1 MNVEFIT
8 AQEVADILR
17 EFGGLIEVLRNGE
30 NEFGEP
36 EGENTVT
43 MVTGYFYER
52 RRSVQVSISTNGETS
67 KSVGNTE
74 YRLMVARDEESEKI
88 KLYDEFLYNGNR
100 YKIIDLGKFE
110 SAYFEM
116 FCEVIR

>member
-8 AQEVADILR
+8 AQEIADILK
-17 EFGGLIEVLRNGE
+17 EFGGPIEILRNGE

-36 EGENTVT
+36 DGESTVT
-43 MVTGYFYER
+43 TVTGYFYER
-52 RRSVQVSISTNGETS
+52 NPNIKVSVSTSGETA
-67 KSVGNTE
+67 KRDIE
-74 YRLMVARDEESEKI
+74 YRLMVSRDAESEKI
-88 KLYDEFLYNGNR
+88 RLYDEFSYNGDR